1 MTNNSESPN
10 SAKAKHLARNH
21 FPVLG
26 FGVAS
31 SSWVLIAILI
41 SGVAAPWSASAQM
54 PTTRLSEDFR
64 VVTTI
69 KGSND
74 TSVVI
79 GHAVGSRD
87 TMRIDVTSQGKQL
100 AGPPGLSG
108 KVGMIVTDSGKA
120 IAYIDHEKKQ
130 YVRVRPTEMI
140 QQAQQMGAM
149 KMDFSDTRATVD
161 SLGKGPVILGHPTL
175 HYRVATGMTLS
186 MTAMGQQQVVKVSNS
201 ADYYYATDIGGELN
215 PFASLSDADMVTMIG
230 ASNKEFTDKMKAI
243 QARLPKRTPLRA
255 SSSATVEASGETRV
269 IDSSAEVTSVVWV
282 PADPKAFEIPS
293 SYTAVQLPGMA
304 GSGATPIPPE

>member
-1 MTNNSESPN
+1 MTNNSERLN
-10 SAKAKHLARNH
+10 SARAKHLARNH
-21 FPVLG
+21 FHARR
-26 FGVAS
+26 FGVGS
-31 SSWVLIAILI
+31 GSWMLIAILI
-41 SGVAAPWSASAQM
+41 SGLALPWSALAQR

-69 KGSND
+69 NGSTD
-74 TSVVI
+74 TSVLI

-100 AGPPGLSG
+100 TGPPALSG
-108 KVGMIVTDSGKA
+108 KVGMIVTDSGKT
-120 IAYIDHEKKQ
+120 ITYIDHEKKQ
-130 YVRVRPTEMI
+130 YFRVRPTEMI

-149 KMDFSDTRATVD
+149 KMDFSETRATVD
-161 SLGKGPVILGHPTL
+161 SLGKGPVTLGHPTL

-186 MTAMGQQQVVKVSNS
+186 MTVMGQQQVVKISNS
-201 ADYYYATDIGGELN
+201 ADYYYATDIGDELN
-215 PFASLSDADMVTMIG
+215 PFASLSDADMVTMVG

-243 QARLPKRTPLRA
+243 QARLPKRTLLRA
-255 SSSATVEASGETRV
+255 SSAATVEARGETRV

-293 SYTAVQLPGMA
+293 TYTALQLPGMA
-304 GSGATPIPPE
+304 GSGAAPIPPE